1 MSSLSLASSLTEQVG
16 KLTEKN
22 YSFFAYNKVKIHY
35 LTGKNRFKKIS
46 FDELIDPKQFTE
58 EKMEID
64 IKGIARDI
72 IYFKKEKYNIIMR
85 KNKKYYKLKGSKFI
99 PFNIPK
105 TKEEFLK

>member
-1 MSSLSLASSLTEQVG
+1 MNKIILTFIVSSFLSMSSLSLASSLTEQVG

-72 IYFKKEKYNIIMR
+72 IYFKKEKYNII
-85 KNKKYYKLKGSKFI
+85 N
-99 PFNIPK
+99 
-105 TKEEFLK
+105 